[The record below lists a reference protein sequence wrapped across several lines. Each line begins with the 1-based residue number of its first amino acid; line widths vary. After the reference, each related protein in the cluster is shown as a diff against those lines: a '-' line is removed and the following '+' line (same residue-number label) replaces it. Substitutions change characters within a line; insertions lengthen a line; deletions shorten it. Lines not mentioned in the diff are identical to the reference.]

1 MAPMPMPMRL
11 YAEAFRLTAEDN
23 DSGRGGTVGVLED
36 AVEVVDVDEGVVKAF
51 DAMETDAP
59 VVVAGEEDMVAR

>member
-1 MAPMPMPMRL
+1 M
-11 YAEAFRLTAEDN
+11 
-23 DSGRGGTVGVLED
+23 LED

-59 VVVAGEEDMVAR
+59 VVVVGEEDMVAR